1 MTEGFIQKAI
11 QVHGDKYD
19 YSKVEYVKN
28 LKEVIIICKEHG
40 EFLQLPRTHKRGNG
54 CHECGITNSSNAR
67 RLTTDEFIEKAIQ
80 VHGDKYDY
88 SKVKYVK
95 NLKEVIIIC
104 KEHGEF
110 LQLPKTHK
118 RGNGCIKCANNYN
131 YTTKEWIDKA
141 IEVHG
146 DKYEYLKVNYISN
159 KKKVII
165 TCKEHGDFEQIAKD
179 HLHGGCIKCA
189 NKYNYTTKEW
199 IDKAI
204 QVHGDKYEYSKVNY
218 ISNKKKVIITCKEHG
233 DFEQNANSHLHGGGC
248 YLCNPTGHSKIQIKW
263 LDFISSYNHIKIQHA
278 ENGGEFIIPNTR
290 LKTDGYCQETNTVY
304 EFHGD
309 LWHGNP
315 KLFNQEDTIF
325 FGKTYGELY
334 QKTIEREKQIKNM
347 GFNLVVIWESD
358 WIKINNSIKTI
369 QNIFRLFK

>member
-11 QVHGDKYD
+11 Q
-19 YSKVEYVKN
+19 
-28 LKEVIIICKEHG
+28 
-40 EFLQLPRTHKRGNG
+40 
-54 CHECGITNSSNAR
+54 
-67 RLTTDEFIEKAIQ
+67 
-80 VHGDKYDY
+80 
-88 SKVKYVK
+88 
-95 NLKEVIIIC
+95 
-104 KEHGEF
+104 
-110 LQLPKTHK
+110 
-118 RGNGCIKCANNYN
+118 
-131 YTTKEWIDKA
+131 
-141 IEVHG
+141 VHG

-165 TCKEHGDFEQIAKD
+165 TCKEHGDFEQNAKN
-179 HLHGGCIKCA
+179 HLHGKGCIKCA

-218 ISNKKKVIITCKEHG
+218 ICNKKKVIITCKKHG
-233 DFEQNANSHLHGGGC
+233 DFEQNAKHHLHGSGC

-278 ENGGEFIIPNTR
+278 ENGGEFIIPNTKF
-290 LKTDGYCQETNTVY
+290 KTDGYCQETNTVY

-315 KLFNQEDTIF
+315 TLFNQEDTIF

-334 QKTIEREKQIKNM
+334 QKTIEREKQIRDI
-347 GFNLVVIWESD
+347 GYNLVVIWESE
-358 WIKINNSIKTI
+358 WNKINNSIRTI
-369 QNIFRLFK
+369 QKIFRLFK